1 MGRPRG
7 MPSAGRQRIPMRRI
21 EKEES
26 RQVTFS
32 KRRNGIYKKASELSM
47 LCGAHIVV
55 FSSAGRAY
63 VFGDPSVNY
72 ILHQYLP
79 LPGKDAPVLD
89 DNAVSEPEAVAAMW
103 RAVEETKA
111 QVAAE
116 RARMDAI
123 VVKVAQAKAGRRF
136 WWEADIKAL
145 GEAELPEFT
154 RALERLK
161 DNIRRRADTLL
172 SALPPRRLR

>member
-1 MGRPRG
+1 
-7 MPSAGRQRIPMRRI
+7 MRRI

-47 LCGAHIVV
+47 LCGAHVAVVV

-63 VFGDPSVNY
+63 AFGDPSVDY

-123 VVKVAQAKAGRRF
+123 AVKVAQAKAGRRF
-136 WWEADIKAL
+136 WWEADIEAL

-172 SALPPRRLR
+172 SALPPPPRRLR